1 MSAVLEQ
8 SNQTP
13 ASNASLPPAI
23 ECVDLEKRF
32 IAGKQS
38 IEALRG
44 VDFTMPAGS
53 VTALIGPDGAG
64 KTTLMRLAAG
74 LMHPDRGRIRIFG
87 ADTVVD
93 PDGVR
98 SAIGYMPQHF
108 GLYEDLTVQENLNLF
123 ADLQGVLPKDR
134 GERFETLLAMGGLA
148 PFTRRLAGRLSGG
161 MKQKLGLICTL
172 LRTPKLLLLDEPT
185 VGVDPVSRQELWA
198 IIKRVTTEDGMSV
211 LMSTA
216 YLDEAQRG
224 DGVLVLHE
232 GKLLAKGTPDEFT
245 QRLSGRVFTL
255 DVHDHDRRA
264 VQRFASQQPGVVDAL
279 LRGSSVR
286 LVLESG
292 KDEQQLAKALG
303 QLEPTP
309 PRFEDAFIDL
319 LGSRSK
325 ADTPPAQSKQ
335 PFPTTS
341 NEPDRD
347 EIIRVDRVCKLFGTF
362 KAVNNIS
369 FTVER
374 GEVFGLLGA
383 NGAGK
388 TTCFRMLCGLLPSSE
403 GMLRVAGVD
412 MRRARSKARARI
424 GYMSQGFALY
434 RELTVA
440 RNLRFFAGAYSL
452 HGKRLRTRM
461 DWAIN
466 EFELGSVLHTKT
478 DELSLGYKQRLAFAC
493 SLMHEP
499 EILFLDEPTSG
510 VDPLARREFW
520 RRIDELSIS
529 GVTTLVTTHFMEEA
543 EYCDRLVIMVAGEL
557 AASGTPD
564 EIRALGS
571 DDESTSPNME
581 DAFLSIVR
589 KQKSQG
595 DA

>member
-1 MSAVLEQ
+1 M
-8 SNQTP
+8 
-13 ASNASLPPAI
+13 PPAI
-23 ECVDLEKRF
+23 ECADLEKRF
-32 IAGKQS
+32 TSGKQT
-38 IEALRG
+38 IAALRG
-44 VDFTMPAGS
+44 MDFTMPSGS

-64 KTTLMRLAAG
+64 KTTLMRLEAG
-74 LMHPDRGRIRIFG
+74 LMHPDRGRIRIFV

-123 ADLQGVLPKDR
+123 ADLQGVLPEDR

-148 PFTRRLAGRLSGG
+148 PFTHRLAGRLSGG

-185 VGVDPVSRQELWA
+185 VGVDPVSRQELWP
-198 IIKRVTTEDGMSV
+198 IIKRVITEDGMSV

-216 YLDEAQRG
+216 YLDEAQRV

-232 GKLLAKGTPDEFT
+232 GKLLAKGTPEEFT

-255 DVHDHDRRA
+255 DVHDRDRRA

-286 LVLESG
+286 VVLESTA
-292 KDEQQLAKALG
+292 DRQRLANALG

-319 LGSRSK
+319 LGSQMKVETSS
-325 ADTPPAQSKQ
+325 TPSNQ
-335 PFPTTS
+335 PISRTS
-341 NEPDRD
+341 HGHDRD
-347 EIIRVDRVCKLFGTF
+347 EVIRVDRVCKLFGTF

-403 GMLRVAGVD
+403 GTLRVAGVD

-424 GYMSQGFALY
+424 GYISQGFALY
-434 RELTVA
+434 RELTVT
-440 RNLRFFAGAYSL
+440 RNLRFFAGVYGL
-452 HGKRLRTRM
+452 RGKRLLTRM
-461 DWAIN
+461 D
-466 EFELGSVLHTKT
+466 
-478 DELSLGYKQRLAFAC
+478 
-493 SLMHEP
+493 
-499 EILFLDEPTSG
+499 
-510 VDPLARREFW
+510 
-520 RRIDELSIS
+520 
-529 GVTTLVTTHFMEEA
+529 
-543 EYCDRLVIMVAGEL
+543 
-557 AASGTPD
+557 
-564 EIRALGS
+564 
-571 DDESTSPNME
+571 
-581 DAFLSIVR
+581 
-589 KQKSQG
+589 
-595 DA
+595 